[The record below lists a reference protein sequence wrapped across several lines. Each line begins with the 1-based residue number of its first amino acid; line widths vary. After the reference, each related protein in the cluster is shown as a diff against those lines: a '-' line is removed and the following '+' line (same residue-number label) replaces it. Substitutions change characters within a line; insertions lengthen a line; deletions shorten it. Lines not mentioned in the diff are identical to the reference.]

1 MPRININEIDNTL
14 YSTNEL
20 TNDNIVYVPGN
31 TITGEYER
39 PVLLATVD
47 DFESKFGGYG
57 VPGSPTYNYVRGLL
71 IAGLPVLFRRIVGS
85 NMDSDDESEREIKI
99 EKAFKELTV
108 PITSVK
114 EVSVEGLTIEN
125 LTIDNDHTVNVD
137 LKNESGD
144 TISKMVIVVIKHDGL
159 EVSREDVNI
168 DSLADGATKAYSK
181 ELVDITFDQSK
192 TTVEVLEGIE
202 ETEPVAQLRVE
213 EKWGGSYGNNLKVAI
228 VKVSSSYYFRVY
240 YKTKVIEDVFIATEP
255 DAKERIKLGLDTEE
269 KLSAYMKNKYKEFFG
284 EVVEDENGKL
294 HKVENTGYT
303 FNSINVEM
311 LVKPEDFILPA
322 IEFNRTETEEER
334 QEKIFALENGVDVTD
349 DVVKEEIPN
358 TYDFIKDKYIYDVK
372 FITAGGYT
380 DKTQGDSE
388 NPSSISYKQDWLCR
402 HRGDCFALLDIPRGT
417 LKSEVTNWFT
427 AIDSSYSAA
436 YAPWCYTKLPN
447 GEYEWMAPSYLF
459 LYTLGRSIQDGNQVY
474 DAPAGVLKASMPQ
487 VVKPEYEI
495 GGDLLEYWTSGNPQC
510 INPLMK
516 LQTYGYVIYGQN
528 TLYNIQNKASSKESA
543 LQKINVRLAINEV
556 RRILFKAAIRLTFQ
570 ANNIRTWN
578 AFKALV
584 EPQLSTMKSNGG
596 ISDFRIVM
604 NNTTTTQEDI
614 QNNTIRARVSISVM
628 KAVENFELD
637 FYIEPQAITFAEEE
651 NSKNVLIGGLFQD

>member
-39 PVLLATVD
+39 PVLLTTVD
-47 DFESKFGGYG
+47 DFESKFGAYG

-99 EKAFKELTV
+99 SKAFKELTV
-108 PITSVK
+108 PITSVE
-114 EVSVEGLTIEN
+114 EVPVGEITVNNLTIEN
-125 LTIDNDHTVNVD
+125 DHTVKVD
-137 LKNESGD
+137 LENTSGD
-144 TISKMVIVVIKHDGL
+144 TISKTVIVVIKHEGL
-159 EVSREDVNI
+159 EVSREEVTI
-168 DSLADGATKAYSK
+168 ESLADSTSKEYSK
-181 ELVDITFDQSK
+181 ELVDITFDQTK
-192 TTVEVLEGIE
+192 TSVEVFEGIE
-202 ETEPVAQLRVE
+202 KTDPVAQLRVE

-255 DAKERIKLGLDTEE
+255 DAKDKIKLGLDTEE
-269 KLSAYMKNKYKEFFG
+269 KVSNYMKEKYKEFFG
-284 EVVEDENGKL
+284 EVVEDEDGKL
-294 HKVENTGYT
+294 HKVENSGYE

-311 LVKPEDFILPA
+311 VVKPEDFILPA
-322 IEFNRTETEEER
+322 IEFSRTETEEEK
-334 QEKIFALENGVDVTD
+334 QEKIFALENGIDVTD
-349 DVVKEEIPN
+349 DIVKEEIPN

-380 DKTQGDSE
+380 DKDQTDTR
-388 NPSSISYKQDWLCR
+388 ISGKQDWLCR
-402 HRGDCFALLDIPRGT
+402 YRGDCFALLDIPRGT
-417 LKSEVTNWFT
+417 LKSDVTNYFVT
-427 AIDSSYSAA
+427 IDSSYSAS

-584 EPQLSTMKSNGG
+584 EPQLNTMKSNGG
-596 ISDFRIVM
+596 ISDFRVVM
-604 NNTTTTQEDI
+604 NNTTTTKEDI

-628 KAVENFELD
+628 KSVENFELD

-651 NSKNVLIGGLFQD
+651 NSKNVLVGGLFQD